1 MGLGLVLI
9 RTVPRWR
16 LFIEEYLWGFF
27 FFFKVRSK
35 LQNSDLTS
43 LSDVL
48 SIALLVVEEAERIK
62 KDNETHSGLIR
73 EGEKKFKDS
82 QKCERTQENEQ
93 QWQKLQVT
101 ELVIKV
107 KYCTRHFI
115 CRLEREMVSFRWLRL
130 QPGTTWVKPLV
141 NDSCEYWLSFL
152 VQGRQP
158 FWSCFSF

>member
-1 MGLGLVLI
+1 MLSNLTLGLYPDWLI
-9 RTVPRWR
+9 GSGVGLDSNGTQMKTIHRRIP
-16 LFIEEYLWGFF
+16 LGIF

-93 QWQKLQVT
+93 Q
-101 ELVIKV
+101 
-107 KYCTRHFI
+107 
-115 CRLEREMVSFRWLRL
+115 
-130 QPGTTWVKPLV
+130 
-141 NDSCEYWLSFL
+141 
-152 VQGRQP
+152 
-158 FWSCFSF
+158 